1 MSADSSIVCFFVCF
15 IVFGCELICGRII
28 FCNSAGINE
37 GYVLSEIIWLEF
49 SSRSRCHWGCY
60 QSMTGLAHFNV
71 LNYYRSCR
79 FNSPTLKCSQGQI
92 FRFLHRSQYYPQ
104 GNSSFLLACYP
115 KSSFSSLLELCS
127 SIFVCTGFLC
137 FLTSQE

>member
-37 GYVLSEIIWLEF
+37 GYVLSEIIWLE
-49 SSRSRCHWGCY
+49 SSPRAMCHWGCY

-79 FNSPTLKCSQGQI
+79 FNSPTCSVPKAKYLDSYTEANTTLKATAAFSWPVIQSLGSAHCLI
-92 FRFLHRSQYYPQ
+92 CVLVFLS
-104 GNSSFLLACYP
+104 
-115 KSSFSSLLELCS
+115 
-127 SIFVCTGFLC
+127 V
-137 FLTSQE
+137 